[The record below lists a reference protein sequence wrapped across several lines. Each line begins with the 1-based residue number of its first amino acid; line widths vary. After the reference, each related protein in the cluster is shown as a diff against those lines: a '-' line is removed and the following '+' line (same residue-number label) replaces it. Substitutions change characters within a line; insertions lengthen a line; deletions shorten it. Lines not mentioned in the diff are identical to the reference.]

1 MQIHDPEIHDIDFDG
16 HKLKG
21 IKIPTGNAVILFI
34 KAPAGF
40 LGCGYFD
47 IEIANKVK
55 DVAAIVTGVK
65 TFNDMMSKPVQKVSQ
80 AAQEREIKIGDSG
93 AEALRKMIM

>member
-1 MQIHDPEIHDIDFDG
+1 MP
-16 HKLKG
+16 
-21 IKIPTGNAVILFI
+21 KIPTGNTVILLI

-65 TFNDMMSKPVQKVSQ
+65 TFDDMLNKPVQRVSQ
-80 AAQEREIKIGDSG
+80 AAQERGIKVGDSG
-93 AEALRKMIM
+93 AEALRKMIA